1 MIRDFVPEDFDRVFE
16 IIEKSFPRDEHGTY
30 EEHKKLLSDPAYK
43 IYILADDE
51 SRAIKGFMS
60 IWDLEK
66 AAHIDHFAM
75 APEFRNG
82 GNGGKMLQD
91 MLKHLDKMITLEA
104 EPPENE
110 MAVRRIGFYKRNGFF
125 LNEYP
130 YLQPAISKGGNEVPL
145 LIMTYGRNIT
155 KEEFEALRE
164 VLYRIVYKRK
174 PKEIADIIGRTEKP

>member
-1 MIRDFVPEDFDRVFE
+1 MNNTD
-16 IIEKSFPRDEHGTY
+16 
-30 EEHKKLLSDPAYK
+30 
-43 IYILADDE
+43 
-51 SRAIKGFMS
+51 
-60 IWDLEK
+60 
-66 AAHIDHFAM
+66 
-75 APEFRNG
+75 FRNNDLSESAAAG
-82 GNGGKMLQD
+82 TNGSA
-91 MLKHLDKMITLEA
+91 IT
-104 EPPENE
+104 PENE